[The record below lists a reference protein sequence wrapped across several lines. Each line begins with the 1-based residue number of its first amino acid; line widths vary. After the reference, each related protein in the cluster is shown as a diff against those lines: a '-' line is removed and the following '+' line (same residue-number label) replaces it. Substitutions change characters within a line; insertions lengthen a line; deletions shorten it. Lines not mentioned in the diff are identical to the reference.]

1 MLKTFVPT
9 HGYHAVTENFLN
21 FLGRQI
27 CVGGTAHGVVAVKTC
42 IFFQNPAAQSVLDS
56 LRGLSVKIGKIQR
69 RLAWPLRKDD
79 THKSRSVPS
88 FLCKGRLVFCFVHA
102 RHQATWSMQTSPRQK
117 LCRLTLTR
125 HFQKLSMSRCV
136 ARDRLQST
144 MCRHTCTTRD
154 HFTTSSGW
162 IENDADSN

>member
-1 MLKTFVPT
+1 MPHTGLVSLMSHLSWTM
-9 HGYHAVTENFLN
+9 
-21 FLGRQI
+21 
-27 CVGGTAHGVVAVKTC
+27 C
-42 IFFQNPAAQSVLDS
+42 AQRMHDLPEP
-56 LRGLSVKIGKIQR
+56 LRGSSDKIGTMQR

-88 FLCKGRLVFCFVHA
+88 FYVKEDLFFCFVHA